1 MIAPISVSWAAKRNE
16 RHASTKPPAVTDS
29 HLWANAYTKMNRGR
43 EKWRQTGAE
52 AFCFPPRCCDLT
64 WARRRWYI
72 CSPAKLASLRLSD
85 STGIHVVWQR
95 MHKQKRNLGLSQN
108 TLITSLLRGIRPRK
122 EKRGGGVCIAFHA
135 SSLHRFLL
143 LAVQQHHNT
152 FFSGNWCLHIAAAD
166 RLLLRYIKP
175 IRGRLGWRHT
185 LLQSVTTQWPVWQ

>member
-1 MIAPISVSWAAKRNE
+1 MIASISVSWAAKRNE

-122 EKRGGGVCIAFHA
+122 EKRGGVFALPSMPPLCIA
-135 SSLHRFLL
+135 SCCLPCS
-143 LAVQQHHNT
+143 NT
-152 FFSGNWCLHIAAAD
+152 ITHFFQGTGV
-166 RLLLRYIKP
+166 YI
-175 IRGRLGWRHT
+175 
-185 LLQSVTTQWPVWQ
+185 